1 MSTLG
6 SNIVFPSAAVNPAS
20 STPYTDA
27 TKRQPVVHVKR
38 PMNAFM
44 VWSQIE
50 RHKIIEE
57 SPGCNHA
64 EISKLLGKR
73 WRGLSQAERNPFIEE
88 AERLRQLHMA
98 EFPDYKYRPK
108 KRPRPRKL
116 SDSVTKRFS
125 GDFELTSDIK
135 REAENSEPVSSKRPH
150 SGDFDTG
157 CHSLCVN
164 KHDEIV
170 LNAAA
175 LNEDSPS
182 LYEGVITQEL
192 PVGSKTD
199 IVMINTDT
207 DTLPSFMEES
217 FNLDMVTENMPS
229 LPEFLSFRD
238 RETVTEAMET
248 KFLEDNY
255 QITALEAPML
265 QLTEAELSE
274 FNLYF
279 GSQSF

>member
-1 MSTLG
+1 M

-98 EFPDYKYRPK
+98 EFPDYKYKPK
-108 KRPRPRKL
+108 KRTRYFLNSISYSILHFNIRSGNDLTGLKEKQEKGEGAEK
-116 SDSVTKRFS
+116 KRIREEMMDRMDNINVNANFQ
-125 GDFELTSDIK
+125 LK
-135 REAENSEPVSSKRPH
+135 REPQTFVNFATTVDASHYDHLENPCLR
-150 SGDFDTG
+150 
-157 CHSLCVN
+157 
-164 KHDEIV
+164 
-170 LNAAA
+170 
-175 LNEDSPS
+175 
-182 LYEGVITQEL
+182 
-192 PVGSKTD
+192 
-199 IVMINTDT
+199 
-207 DTLPSFMEES
+207 
-217 FNLDMVTENMPS
+217 
-229 LPEFLSFRD
+229 
-238 RETVTEAMET
+238 
-248 KFLEDNY
+248 
-255 QITALEAPML
+255 
-265 QLTEAELSE
+265 
-274 FNLYF
+274 
-279 GSQSF
+279 